1 MVFVQRYVK
10 ENYDN
15 KIQII
20 NSVDL
25 YILSTV

>member
-25 YILSTV
+25 YILPTV